1 VSSEGGPQGEIETGR
16 RRERRTPR
24 RRPLLDASQPDGFV
38 RYPYYAVREVSA
50 IFSMSDDLVRKLFRN
65 AQQGPVLEI
74 CMQKAGKRA
83 YRTLLIPYGTVQ
95 CFIARFTKE
104 PTGGRSND
112 RRAALRLAA

>member
-1 VSSEGGPQGEIETGR
+1 MSDDGELRGEIETGR
-16 RRERRTPR
+16 RRPTRTPL
-24 RRPLLDASQPDGFV
+24 RRPLIDASQPNGFV

-65 AQQGPVLEI
+65 GEQGAVLQI
-74 CMQKAGKRA
+74 CMQKPGKRA

-104 PTGGRSND
+104 PTGGKSND
-112 RRAALRLAA
+112 RRAALRLVA

>member
-1 VSSEGGPQGEIETGR
+1 MSNDGGLRGEIEAGR
-16 RRERRTPR
+16 QRPRRTPV
-24 RRPLLDASQPDGFV
+24 RRPLIDPSQPNGFV

-65 AQQGPVLEI
+65 GQQGPVLEI

-95 CFIARFTKE
+95 CFITRFTKE

-112 RRAALRLAA
+112 RRSALRLVA